1 MLRSILV
8 PLDGSDFAEHALPV
22 ALGIARRS
30 GAEVHVAS
38 VHAPPPPDPDLAA
51 EWDQEVRQAQQEYL
65 DRLGERLRAVDG
77 VDAHLVLLDGLPGE
91 ALSRQAAAVGA
102 DLIVM
107 TTHGRTGLSRLWFG
121 SVANDVVRH
130 GHVPTLLVRPGA
142 QRAEMGGPHRFTH
155 VLVPLDGSDRAAE
168 VLPFATGLG
177 ALDGARL
184 TLLQVV
190 MPPLPPVHP
199 YSFAVPVPEPD
210 PHALAVHVQRARERL
225 AAVADTLRARG
236 LHVECIVRTH
246 DRPAEAILTFVAE
259 SGADLVAM
267 TTHGRG
273 LSRLVTGSIADKV
286 LRGARTPVLLYRT
299 EGRREA

>member
-22 ALGIARRS
+22 ALGIAHRS
-30 GAEVHVAS
+30 GATVHVAS
-38 VHAPPPPDPDLAA
+38 VHVPPPPDPDLSA
-51 EWDQEVRQAQQEYL
+51 EWDEEVREAQREYME
-65 DRLGERLRAVDG
+65 RVGQRLRAQDG
-77 VDAHLVLLDGLPGE
+77 VRADVALLEGAPGD
-91 ALSRQAAAVGA
+91 ALSRHGSDVGA
-102 DLIVM
+102 DLVVM

-130 GHVPTLLVRPGA
+130 GSLPTLLVRPGA
-142 QRAEMGGPHRFTH
+142 HPAEVGARHRFAH
-155 VLVPLDGSDRAAE
+155 VLVPLDGSERAAE
-168 VLPFATGLG
+168 VLPFAMGLS
-177 ALDGARL
+177 ALDGARM

-190 MPPLPPVHP
+190 VPPVMPIHP
-199 YSFAVPVPEPD
+199 YSFAVPS
-210 PHALAVHVQRARERL
+210 AAVDADVLTAHVQNARERL
-225 AAVADTLRARG
+225 TALAERLRARG

-246 DRPAEAILTFVAE
+246 DRPAEAILTYVAE

-299 EGRREA
+299 EEGRGP